1 MMRIEKILLSLACAA
16 AMLPAHAQTAQPGMQ
31 TAGAVVIVPA
41 YGEVTQA
48 NDEARATFMLEEQD
62 KDKEKAASR
71 VNLKMKQGAD
81 IIRGADPQARLKTHG
96 YYTYPVYDESQPP
109 RANNASSLRQPV
121 GWRVGQ
127 YLEVTTV
134 NLSALP
140 KTVAAAQKLLA
151 LNGLQFGLSD
161 AATARLD
168 QQRIESSYRHLNE
181 RVAAIARA
189 MGRRPADAVLETID
203 FEASGAYAP
212 QADMARA
219 KTMSMAAVRESAP
232 VEEPSFEPG
241 ETTLQMRVV
250 GKVKFK

>member
-1 MMRIEKILLSLACAA
+1 MRVNKILVLLACVAT
-16 AMLPAHAQTAQPGMQ
+16 MSYAQAQAQAGVQ
-31 TAGAVVIVPA
+31 TAGTLVVVPA
-41 YGEVTQA
+41 EGQVTQV

-62 KDKEKAASR
+62 KDKAVAASR
-71 VNLKMKQGAD
+71 VNLKMKQGTE
-81 IIRGADPQARLKTHG
+81 IIRSADPQARLKTHG
-96 YYTYPVYDESQPP
+96 YYTYPIYSDEPVLP
-109 RANNASSLRQPV
+109 RSGNASKPRQPM

-134 NLSALP
+134 NLAALP
-140 KTVAAAQKLLA
+140 KTVAAAQKMLA

-161 AATARLD
+161 AATAKLD
-168 QQRIESSYRHLNE
+168 QQRIEASYKNLNE
-181 RVAAIARA
+181 RIAAIARA
-189 MGRRPADAVLETID
+189 MGRRPADAVLEMID

-219 KTMSMAAVRESAP
+219 KTLGTASVREAAP

>member
-1 MMRIEKILLSLACAA
+1 MRLNKTLVLLACAA
-16 AMLPAHAQTAQPGMQ
+16 TMSYAQAQAGVQ
-31 TAGAVVIVPA
+31 TAGTLVVVPA
-41 YGEVTQA
+41 DGEVTQR

-62 KDKEKAASR
+62 KDKAVAASR
-71 VNLKMKQGAD
+71 VNLKMKQGTE
-81 IIRGADPQARLKTHG
+81 IIRSADPQARLKTHG
-96 YYTYPVYDESQPP
+96 YYTYPIYSDEPVQP
-109 RANNASSLRQPV
+109 RAGNAGKPRQPV

-134 NLSALP
+134 NLAALP
-140 KTVAAAQKLLA
+140 KTVAAAQKMLA

-161 AATARLD
+161 AATAKLD
-168 QQRIESSYRHLNE
+168 QQRIEASYKNLNE
-181 RVAAIARA
+181 RIAAIARA
-189 MGRRPADAVLETID
+189 MGRRPADAVLEMID

-219 KTMSMAAVRESAP
+219 KTLGMASAREAAP